1 MLWTYRIFR
10 DSADRYSIRE
20 VFYENNGT
28 LITYGKKPV
37 EALGSSLE
45 DLLQLIHWF
54 QEAFESPILSMETIE
69 AELNDRPDS
78 LENTKPLSDRS
89 DTFSLQEVIDRL
101 NPSLTSNSVP

>member
-20 VFYENNGT
+20 VLYENDGT
-28 LITYGKKPV
+28 LISYGKQPV

-54 QEAFESPILSMETIE
+54 QEAFESPILSTETIE
-69 AELNDRPDS
+69 AELNKRS
-78 LENTKPLSDRS
+78 NALENTKPLSDRS

-101 NPSLTSNSVP
+101 NPALTQNSIS

>member
-20 VFYENNGT
+20 VLYENDGT
-28 LITYGKKPV
+28 LITYSKQPL

-45 DLLQLIHWF
+45 DLLQLIYWF
-54 QEAFESPILSMETIE
+54 QEAFESPILSTETID
-69 AELNDRPDS
+69 AELKSRPNA

-89 DTFSLQEVIDRL
+89 DTFSLQAAIDRF
-101 NPSLTSNSVP
+101 NPTLTPNSSP

>member
-1 MLWTYRIFR
+1 MSR
-10 DSADRYSIRE
+10 
-20 VFYENNGT
+20 N
-28 LITYGKKPV
+28 
-37 EALGSSLE
+37 
-45 DLLQLIHWF
+45 LLQLIHWF

-69 AELNDRPDS
+69 AELNDRSSS

>member
-69 AELNDRPDS
+69 AELNDRPGS

-101 NPSLTSNSVP
+101 NPSLTSNAVP

>member
-20 VFYENNGT
+20 VFYENDGT
-28 LITYGKKPV
+28 LITYGKQPV

-69 AELNDRPDS
+69 AELNDRSSS

>member
-10 DSADRYSIRE
+10 DSTDRYSIRE
-20 VFYENNGT
+20 VLYEQDGT
-28 LITYGKKPV
+28 IISYGKQPV

-54 QEAFESPILSMETIE
+54 QEAFESPILSTETIE
-69 AELNDRPDS
+69 SELKSRSNT

-89 DTFSLQEVIDRL
+89 DTFFLQEVIDRL
-101 NPSLTSNSVP
+101 NPTLTQNSIP